1 MQANSAAQGVLSSQG
16 QLQPSWSPPPL
27 AAFTPPAQSLC
38 LERQTDLGQA
48 NLGSLS
54 MRDQGRDLAG
64 QSLVGLIGEP
74 VTGLQQWMEQEVW
87 KDELGPDW
95 TMDLQGTGKEGG
107 ALSQAQAATVKT
119 RGLRL
124 SQRYV

>member
-1 MQANSAAQGVLSSQG
+1 
-16 QLQPSWSPPPL
+16 
-27 AAFTPPAQSLC
+27 
-38 LERQTDLGQA
+38 
-48 NLGSLS
+48 